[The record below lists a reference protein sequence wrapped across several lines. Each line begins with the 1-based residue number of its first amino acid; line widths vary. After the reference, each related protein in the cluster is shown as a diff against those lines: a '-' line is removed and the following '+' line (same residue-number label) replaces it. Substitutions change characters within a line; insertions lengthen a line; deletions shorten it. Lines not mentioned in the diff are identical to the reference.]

1 MAAPKGERERLE
13 IPLVAPAGA
22 ILPASIKVNKH
33 GCAPR
38 RFPKGDRRLRLFSL
52 PFGRLR
58 RGEIS
63 CLQKRAAM
71 SERPAVRSRPF
82 GATICKWSNTPLG
95 GAPAGAQSYW
105 QGRFAACAFV
115 GGFLGIGRTRNCW
128 GVAPNPTRELRPLTP
143 QGTLSLDPFSASRL
157 ERTSL
162 TLPLPAFFLPLP
174 LVYAPKPSTA
184 SPTAQSQQSS
194 RPATNTTRRESRK
207 SATA

>member
-143 QGTLSLDPFSASRL
+143 QGGISP
-157 ERTSL
+157 L
-162 TLPLPAFFLPLP
+162 TPP
-174 LVYAPKPSTA
+174 
-184 SPTAQSQQSS
+184 
-194 RPATNTTRRESRK
+194 RD
-207 SATA
+207 